1 MPSPQTIDLEMLLT
15 PIPGEH
21 PCGEHLRYEKTYD
34 ALQEHMREDDGL
46 HRDDRENVWAREAKM
61 ADWRAVIETATEALT
76 KKTKDLQIA
85 AWLTRALVKRHGF
98 AGLRDGFHLLRELQ
112 ERFWDSLYPEIE
124 DGDVESR
131 IGPLE
136 GLNVTLSL
144 SIQQIV
150 LTQSGDGELYTWLH
164 WDGSRLVD
172 NLARQNQEEALKD
185 ALEDGKITGDQFTKA
200 VTATPRAF
208 YETLF
213 EDVQQ
218 CRDECER
225 LDRLGDE
232 KYGREAPSLV
242 AVKKALDEC
251 YNLIGRIRKEKRERE
266 GIKDEP
272 ETASAAKA
280 EGRTHPTPIAEQEE
294 VVVFSAIAGSVPF
307 EPQNRIDAL
316 RRLEAIAA
324 FFHRTEP
331 HSPVAYLVQRAARWG
346 QMPLEEWLR
355 EVVKSEDVLSHIR
368 ETLGITE
375 PENHRTDGSES

>member
-1 MPSPQTIDLEMLLT
+1 
-15 PIPGEH
+15 
-21 PCGEHLRYEKTYD
+21 
-34 ALQEHMREDDGL
+34 MREDDGL
-46 HRDDRENVWAREAKM
+46 RRDDREDVWAREAKV
-61 ADWRAVIETATEALT
+61 ADWRAVIETATEALA

-112 ERFWDSLYPEIE
+112 ERFWDSLYPEME
-124 DGDVESR
+124 DGDVEVR
-131 IGPLE
+131 TGPLE
-136 GLNVTLSL
+136 GLNATLPL

-150 LTQSGDGELYTWLH
+150 LTQSGDSKPYNWLH

-172 NLARQNQEEALKD
+172 NLARQNQEEALQD
-185 ALEDGKITGDQFTKA
+185 ALQDGKITGEQFTKA

-225 LDRLGDE
+225 LDRVGDE

-242 AVKKALDEC
+242 EVKKALDEC
-251 YNLIGRIRKEKRERE
+251 HGLIGRIRKEKRERE
-266 GIKDEP
+266 GIKDESEAPSSTSP
-272 ETASAAKA
+272 ENQAKRA
-280 EGRTHPTPIAEQEE
+280 LRVEQEE
-294 VVVFSAIAGSVPF
+294 VVTFPTVAGSVPF

-324 FFHRTEP
+324 FFRRTEP
-331 HSPVAYLVQRAARWG
+331 HSPIAYLVQRAARWG

-368 ETLGITE
+368 ETLGIKE
-375 PENHRTDGSES
+375 PETHSTDGSE